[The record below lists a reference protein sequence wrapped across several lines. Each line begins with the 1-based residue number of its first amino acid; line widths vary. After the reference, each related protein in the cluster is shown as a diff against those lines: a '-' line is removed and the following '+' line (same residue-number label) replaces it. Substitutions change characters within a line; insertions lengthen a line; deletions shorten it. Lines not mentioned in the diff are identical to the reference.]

1 MCPES
6 LTSKENPSGSHFHHL
21 PRILMVL
28 GCFLTSTGNVLP
40 AAPTSQVPSQ
50 LPCFPGQPFDP
61 TFVIGFA
68 PYNVISD
75 ILFHKRFDYK
85 DKTSLRLMSLF
96 NENFYLLSSPWI
108 QVKYFPLSCLLC
120 TLASI

>member
-6 LTSKENPSGSHFHHL
+6 LTRKENPSGSHFHHV

-28 GCFLTSTGNVLP
+28 GCLLTRLEMPLLP
-40 AAPTSQVPSQ
+40 RPQQMPSQ
-50 LPCFPGQPFDP
+50 SPCFPGQPFDP

-85 DKTSLRLMSLF
+85 DETGLRLMSLL
-96 NENFYLLSSPWI
+96 NENFYLLSTPWI
-108 QVKYFPLSCLLC
+108 QVKRCPLSCLFC